1 MKLVIIVGSVREG
14 RFGLRVGEWFRAR
27 AQEHGHFDVDV
38 LDVADVELPWTL
50 PPNVLEL
57 MDVSA
62 RPAELQGVAARLAA
76 ADAFVVVTPE
86 YNHSF
91 PASLKHLIDWHFTEW
106 QAKPIGFVSYGG
118 HGGGL
123 RAIEQLRLVFAELHA
138 ATVRDSVSFDRHW
151 ERFAADGSL
160 SDADAPN
167 AAAKVLLD
175 SLAWWGQALADA
187 RAVRP
192 YAVA

>member
-14 RFGLRVGEWFRAR
+14 RFGLRVGQWFLEQAKT
-27 AQEHGHFDVDV
+27 HGQFDVDV
-38 LDVADVELPWTL
+38 LDVAEVALPWAL
-50 PPNVLEL
+50 PPNVLKL
-57 MDVSA
+57 VDISA
-62 RPAELQGVAARLAA
+62 RPEELRSVAGRLAA

-91 PASLKHLIDWHFTEW
+91 PASLKHLVDWHFTEW

-138 ATVRDSVSFDRHW
+138 ATVRESVSFDRHW
-151 ERFAADGSL
+151 ERFAPDGSL
-160 SDADAPN
+160 ADAEGPN
-167 AAAKVLLD
+167 TAAKLLLD
-175 SLAWWGQALADA
+175 QLVWWGRALADA
-187 RAVRP
+187 REARP
-192 YAVA
+192 YVAA

>member
-14 RFGLRVGEWFRAR
+14 RFGLRVAEWFRAR

-38 LDVADVELPWTL
+38 LDVADVELPRAL
-50 PPNVLEL
+50 PPDITVLT
-57 MDVSA
+57 DVST
-62 RPAELQGVAARLAA
+62 RPASLQALAARLAA

-138 ATVRDSVSFDRHW
+138 ATVRESVSFDRHW
-151 ERFAADGSL
+151 ERFGADGVL
-160 SDADAPN
+160 VDADVPS
-167 AAAKVLLD
+167 AAAKALLD
-175 SLAWWGQALADA
+175 QLVWWGQALHDA
-187 RAVRP
+187 REVRP
-192 YAVA
+192 YADA

>member
-1 MKLVIIVGSVREG
+1 MKLVIIVGSVRDG
-14 RFGLRVGEWFRAR
+14 RFGPLIAEWFT
-27 AQEHGHFDVDV
+27 AQAAAHGQFEIDV
-38 LDVADVELPWTL
+38 LDVASVPLPAAL

-57 MDVSA
+57 LDTAA
-62 RPAELQGVAARLAA
+62 RPAELRSVAARLAA

-91 PASLKHLIDWHFTEW
+91 PASLKHLVDWHFTEW

-151 ERFAADGSL
+151 ERFAADGTL
-160 SDADAPN
+160 ADAEAPT

-175 SLAWWGQALADA
+175 SLAWWGRALADA
-187 RAVRP
+187 RAARP
-192 YAVA
+192 YTAA

>member
-14 RFGLRVGEWFRAR
+14 RFGPSVASWFAAQAGE
-27 AQEHGHFDVDV
+27 HFDLDV
-38 LDVADVELPWTL
+38 LDLAEISLPSALPSNAMALRDVTG
-50 PPNVLEL
+50 
-57 MDVSA
+57 
-62 RPAELQGVAARLAA
+62 RPAEMRALAARLDA

-91 PASLKHLIDWHFTEW
+91 PASLKHLIDWHFTQW

-123 RAIEQLRLVFAELHA
+123 RSVEQLRLVFAELHA
-138 ATVRDSVSFDRHW
+138 ATVRETVSFDRHW
-151 ERFAADGSL
+151 EKFGADGL
-160 SDADAPN
+160 LIDATGPN

-175 SLAWWGQALADA
+175 HLAWWAQALAEA

-192 YAVA
+192 YEAGAA